1 MTQMNALALTESAQ
15 FAPVAMLMVMVMVMV
30 GLVA

>member
-15 FAPVAMLMVMVMVMV
+15 FAPVAMLMVMVMV